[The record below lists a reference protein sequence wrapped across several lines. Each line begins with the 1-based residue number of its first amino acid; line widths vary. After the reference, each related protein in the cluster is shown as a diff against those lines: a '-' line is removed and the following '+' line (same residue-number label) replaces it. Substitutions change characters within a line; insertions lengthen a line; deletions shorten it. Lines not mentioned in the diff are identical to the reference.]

1 MEESPCITLTIL
13 IYISCKSYKAIK
25 NELKRNVP
33 MNYKD
38 HLFFYYYFLIRSGS
52 DSIGGN

>member
-25 NELKRNVP
+25 NELKRNVS

-38 HLFFYYYFLIRSGS
+38 HLFFHYYFLIRSGS
-52 DSIGGN
+52 DPIGGN